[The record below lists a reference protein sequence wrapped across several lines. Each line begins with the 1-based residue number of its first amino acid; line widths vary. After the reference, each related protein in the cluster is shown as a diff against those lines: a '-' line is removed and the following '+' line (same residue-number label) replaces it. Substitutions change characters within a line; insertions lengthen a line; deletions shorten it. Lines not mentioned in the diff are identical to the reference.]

1 MPIDNCNAP
10 LYNIRGQTVKTWGL
24 DNTGLITYSIN
35 AQGFRNKN
43 NYSDCP
49 TYAFFGNSSIFGIG
63 VNEDQIL
70 SSQFNNSQ
78 NFGLAGEYLNK
89 DSVTNLENFLSS
101 PLYNKEVKIAFFW
114 VEREGQEDISKLITY
129 VDSLD
134 KNIINVSQTKKKY
147 PGAVHL
153 MPSID
158 SDVSRTH
165 PGPKTH
171 KVWPKTLDLL
181 FNRVDNL

>member
-1 MPIDNCNAP
+1 MPRDFEVKIT
-10 LYNIRGQTVKTWGL
+10 IRFVL
-24 DNTGLITYSIN
+24 NML
-35 AQGFRNKN
+35 
-43 NYSDCP
+43 
-49 TYAFFGNSSIFGIG
+49 FGNSSIFGVG

-101 PLYNKEVKIAFFW
+101 PLYNRKVKIAFFW
-114 VEREGQEDISKLITY
+114 VEREGQEDIGKLITY
-129 VDSLD
+129 VNSLD

-147 PGAVHL
+147 SGAVHL

-171 KVWPKTLDLL
+171 KVWAKTLDLL